1 MSYEM
6 TLDAG
11 DGCYFLA
18 YNTAFATWKDGT
30 QISAAL
36 GKYRPPKDG
45 ETECQEEKTDITFL
59 EKLLKD

>member
-6 TLDAG
+6 TLDAN

-18 YNTAFATWKDGT
+18 YNTAFATWQDGA

-36 GKYRPPKDG
+36 GSYRPPNEKAG
-45 ETECQEEKTDITFL
+45 ETEC
-59 EKLLKD
+59 